1 MFGIDN
7 VGLEILLLVY
17 IVTQTIAAIYMSTRV
32 TEEHFIRS
40 LLVLP
45 LLWDYYNSEMNT
57 AGAVI
62 ATVLTTLFFLP
73 ALLVCY
79 TAWVAIISVGFI
91 LFLFKELFR
100 KREDK

>member
-17 IVTQTIAAIYMSTRV
+17 IVIQVIAAIYMSTRV

-45 LLWDYYNSEMNT
+45 LLWDYYTSEMNT
-57 AGAVI
+57 VGAVI
-62 ATVLTTLFFLP
+62 ATVFTTLFFLP

-79 TAWVAIISVGFI
+79 AAWVAIISVGFV

-100 KREDK
+100 KHEDK